1 MAANVESMFYVRE
14 APWHGLGVRVEENL
28 CSRDALREAGLNW
41 SVAQKEI
48 YTADGIIVPG
58 YRANIRAKDKSILGI
73 VTEKYKVVQNA
84 EAFAFTDGLIG
95 EGVTYETAGS
105 LQNGKKVWMLAK
117 LPETY
122 HIAGDEVTPYMVFSN
137 SHDGSAAIK
146 VAMTPIR
153 VVCQNTLN
161 LAIGSAKRI
170 WSTIHTGNID
180 IKLDE
185 ARKTLLLADYYMKS
199 LASEIENLNKIKLS
213 DNKVLEYIN
222 LLIPEPADMTDLQ
235 KRNIANLR
243 GGLRVRYFDAPDL
256 YDVPKTAWRFIN
268 AVSDFAT
275 HAEPLRKTKLYKEKV
290 FAKTAEGNPL
300 IDKAYDIIKAVA

>member
-14 APWHGLGVRVEENL
+14 APWHGLGTQVEEAL

-41 SVAQKEI
+41 NVVQKELC
-48 YTADGIIVPG
+48 TADGLIVPG
-58 YRANIRAKDKSILGI
+58 YKANIRAKDKSILGV

-122 HIAGDEVTPYMVFSN
+122 QIAGDEVTPYMVFSN

-185 ARKTLLLADYYMKS
+185 ARKTLLLADHYMKNLS
-199 LASEIENLNKIKLS
+199 IEIENLNKIKLS

-222 LLIPEPADMTDLQ
+222 LLIPEPVDMTDIQ
-235 KRNIANLR
+235 KRNIVNLR
-243 GGLRVRYFDAPDL
+243 GGLKLRYFDAPDL
-256 YDVPKTAWRFIN
+256 IDVPKTAWRFIN

-275 HAEPLRKTKLYKEKV
+275 HAEPLRKTKLYKESV
-290 FAKTAEGNPL
+290 FVKTTDGNPL
-300 IDKAYDIIKAVA
+300 IDKAYEIIKTVA

>member
-41 SVAQKEI
+41 SVTQKEI

-58 YRANIRAKDKSILGI
+58 YRANIRAKDKSILGV

-122 HIAGDEVTPYMVFSN
+122 HKPCKFCI
-137 SHDGSAAIK
+137 
-146 VAMTPIR
+146 
-153 VVCQNTLN
+153 
-161 LAIGSAKRI
+161 
-170 WSTIHTGNID
+170 
-180 IKLDE
+180 
-185 ARKTLLLADYYMKS
+185 
-199 LASEIENLNKIKLS
+199 
-213 DNKVLEYIN
+213 
-222 LLIPEPADMTDLQ
+222 
-235 KRNIANLR
+235 
-243 GGLRVRYFDAPDL
+243 
-256 YDVPKTAWRFIN
+256 
-268 AVSDFAT
+268 
-275 HAEPLRKTKLYKEKV
+275 
-290 FAKTAEGNPL
+290 
-300 IDKAYDIIKAVA
+300 